1 MPQGVHMSQ
10 SSFSRETTDMP
21 QGVHM
26 YGARCAAD
34 APFFCCR
41 FGKIDAYYADQ
52 RMTDYEEVNR

>member
-34 APFFCCR
+34 APFFAVGL
-41 FGKIDAYYADQ
+41 GKSMLTMRISG
-52 RMTDYEEVNR
+52 